1 MHPRLL
7 ACSLLTSILFLHD
20 SWRYLYIYIHVR
32 MSSQACSSLSRPPA
46 LPLCN
51 VMVYVRLITPALAQ
65 LLDAAASA
73 PEIVQ
78 ARREFIEERLRALV
92 HTQSSSR
99 LEDALWIYLVSTQQ
113 LVSRTA
119 HNSQASTFPSSSSC
133 PLPPSLLLPES
144 LACISDAVRWY
155 CGELSILVTRPPADE
170 CETAPQTT
178 PQPLRDAQ
186 QQKQPKS
193 KPVIHI
199 KQEPRALPAEQPG
212 ARIDE
217 LLRQRQQPA
226 PSPAPS
232 PPAQRP
238 KQATGPL
245 ATVLLALDALAQLKR
260 IPALLQ
266 PRTIA
271 LLVRDFV
278 SLWSLVY
285 LCKQLKRH
293 QQRKERLLTGAVISA
308 IGAMDVKRGLG
319 GDWRRRDNTHVGHS
333 PDAHHTD
340 DEPIAVC
347 FHDYDLLLPWDLV
360 QRILAS
366 PAVSMAAIAAQCRA
380 VEEARAGALSS
391 ASARRAATS
400 HAFALILNPAV
411 TAMDDNPD
419 RLRKNARIDA
429 IDKAASKYY
438 YALLSARAHGQ
449 TSVDIRGA
457 PSGASS
463 ASAAAHQEALRSSL
477 TAVDIGEYGVL
488 DPSRIRAPAYLA
500 VVDGSLSG
508 GVGGGSSRAASAS
521 PETAAKS
528 HALFLRDA
536 SIGFDIQVM
545 ALTGAGVGYYL
556 GYLRG
561 LSPEWCTL
569 YAVVGLVTM
578 MLVDAGLLI
587 IRIGRQDQ
595 AVLKARARIRQ
606 QREKLNK
613 EGEKLVQSMQ
623 AAAGLS
629 AADGAELTAAPLQ
642 TETDPHTKKIQ

>member
-1 MHPRLL
+1 M
-7 ACSLLTSILFLHD
+7 CT
-20 SWRYLYIYIHVR
+20 
-32 MSSQACSSLSRPPA
+32 QACSSLSLFLA
-46 LPLCN
+46 LPLCD
-51 VMVYVRLITPALAQ
+51 VMVYVRLITPALAR
-65 LLDAAASA
+65 LLDAAATA
-73 PEIVQ
+73 PEIEQV
-78 ARREFIEERLRALV
+78 RRDFIEERLHALV
-92 HTQSSSR
+92 HTQSPSQ
-99 LEDALWIYLVSTQQ
+99 LEGALWIYIVSQQQ
-113 LVSRTA
+113 LLSRTA
-119 HNSQASTFPSSSSC
+119 HDSKAPAQQQGTNCGALEAPTSSSSSSC

-144 LACISDAVRWY
+144 LTCISDAVRWY
-155 CGELSILVTRPPADE
+155 CGELPVPAACPAADE
-170 CETAPQTT
+170 CEAASQTT
-178 PQPLRDAQ
+178 PQPPQGAQ
-186 QQKQPKS
+186 QEKQPKS
-193 KPVIHI
+193 KTVIHI
-199 KQEPRALPAEQPG
+199 KREPCALPAEQPG

-226 PSPAPS
+226 PLPAPS
-232 PPAQRP
+232 QPAQRRE
-238 KQATGPL
+238 QAAGPL
-245 ATVLLALDALAQLKR
+245 ATVQLALDALAQLKR
-260 IPALLQ
+260 VPALLQ

-293 QQRKERLLTGAVISA
+293 QQCKERLLAGTVTAA
-308 IGAMDVKRGLG
+308 IGEMDVKRGLG
-319 GDWRRRDNTHVGHS
+319 GDWRRRDRTRIGHS
-333 PDAHHTD
+333 PIAHDAD
-340 DEPIAVC
+340 AEPIAVC

-360 QRILAS
+360 QRVLS
-366 PAVSMAAIAAQCRA
+366 PPDVSMAATAAQCRA

-391 ASARRAATS
+391 ASARTAATS
-400 HAFALILNPAV
+400 PAFALILNPAV
-411 TAMDDNPD
+411 TPMDDNPD

-449 TSVDIRGA
+449 TSEHIRGA

-463 ASAAAHQEALRSSL
+463 ASAAVHQEALRSSL
-477 TAVDIGEYGVL
+477 TTVDIGEYGVL
-488 DPSRIRAPAYLA
+488 DPSRMRAPSYLA
-500 VVDGSLSG
+500 GANRSLSG

-521 PETAAKS
+521 SETAAKS
-528 HALFLRDA
+528 YALFLRDA

-561 LSPEWCTL
+561 LSSEWCTL

-587 IRIGRQDQ
+587 IRIGRQDE

-613 EGEKLVQSMQ
+613 EGEKLVRSMQ
-623 AAAGLS
+623 AAASLS
-629 AADGAELTAAPLQ
+629 AADGAELTFASAGKAGAAAPLKM
-642 TETDPHTKKIQ
+642 ETDPHAKKNQ